1 MPLISLLLKLKN
13 CVFFDQRRF
22 GYDHCGLFSA
32 NFGYFS
38 TPAVFLVLLL
48 WKFEQLLR
56 KKCVIS
62 SLLVCNFSEFGCP
75 LFYFCV
81 NFCEK
86 TEVLIGPQQLLWVQK
101 LSFSNLEFIDQ
112 RYFVS
117 RFTYFVS
124 DVSHSAIIE
133 IQWSVVR
140 HTTCYFQHQ
149 LCAKP
154 KYFPVCRSR
163 LKNLTKN
170 TTPTPAEVRLI
181 F

>member
-1 MPLISLLLKLKN
+1 MDVRQFSFVWYLFIYTWTITFYSRHLVLTDFFFFEHKFDFLGCFWSLCVSYHSRSRGKSELFSTLNYFWSSSLPKNCLSFKKMPLISLLLKLKN

-62 SLLVCNFSEFGCP
+62 SLLVCNFSDFGCP

-86 TEVLIGPQQLLWVQK
+86 L
-101 LSFSNLEFIDQ
+101 
-112 RYFVS
+112 
-117 RFTYFVS
+117 RF
-124 DVSHSAIIE
+124 
-133 IQWSVVR
+133 W
-140 HTTCYFQHQ
+140 
-149 LCAKP
+149 
-154 KYFPVCRSR
+154 
-163 LKNLTKN
+163 
-170 TTPTPAEVRLI
+170 
-181 F
+181 